1 MASNA
6 PEYLDEDLIT
16 VQVEISPTAYQ
27 EKSIIR
33 NLMQYYLG
41 EFSQISDVKLDNTG
55 QFKSRYLDHYWTEPD
70 RYPFL
75 LKVQGELAG
84 FVLLRRGTYFPQK
97 LDSDQTG
104 MLIAEFFVMKGY
116 RRQGVGTRAALDS
129 FARFPGRWEIA
140 QKTSNNAGQSFWR
153 AVVNTYC
160 GGEFKEYVLDNDS
173 WCGPVQVFD
182 NYSFAAY

>member
-6 PEYLDEDLIT
+6 PEYLDEDPIT
-16 VQVEISPTAYQ
+16 VQVEISATAYQ
-27 EKSIIR
+27 EKSILR
-33 NLMQYYLG
+33 NLIQYYLY

-55 QFKSRYLDHYWTEPD
+55 QFNYRYLDYYWTEPD

-75 LKVQGELAG
+75 VRVQGDLAG
-84 FVLLRRGTYFPQK
+84 FVLLRRGTYFPLQ
-97 LDSDQTG
+97 LDSDQAG
-104 MLIAEFFVMKGY
+104 MLIAEFFVMEGY
-116 RRQGVGTRAALDS
+116 RRQGVGTRAALDL

-140 QKTSNNAGQSFWR
+140 QEPSNNIGQAFWR
-153 AVVNTYC
+153 AVVKIYG

-182 NYSFAAY
+182 NSAFAAY